1 MDGVV
6 APLDKICD
14 LADKYDAMVMID
26 ECHATGFMER
36 QEKARLRLKE

>member
-14 LADKYDAMVMID
+14 LADNIWYGRWMNVMLLVSS
-26 ECHATGFMER
+26 ER